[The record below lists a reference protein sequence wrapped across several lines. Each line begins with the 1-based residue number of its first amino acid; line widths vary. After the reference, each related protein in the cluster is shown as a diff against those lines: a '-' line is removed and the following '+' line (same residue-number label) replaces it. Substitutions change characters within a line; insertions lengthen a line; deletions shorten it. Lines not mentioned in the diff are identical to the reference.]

1 MAVISTEMT
10 LLGLLLICGAWV
22 IQYLGKAQS
31 LKKEFVVI
39 YAVGSLILAYDGFV
53 SGVFQLAILNGFVG
67 IFAFLVL
74 RKLKK

>member
-1 MAVISTEMT
+1 MT

-22 IQYLGKAQS
+22 IQYLGKAQN

-53 SGVFQLAILNGFVG
+53 SGVFQIALLNALIG
-67 IFAFLVL
+67 IFAVLVF

>member
-1 MAVISTEMT
+1 MT

-22 IQYLGKAQS
+22 VQYLGKAQN

-53 SGVFQLAILNGFVG
+53 SGVFQIAILNTFVG
-67 IFAFLVL
+67 VMALLIF
-74 RKLKK
+74 RKLKNK